1 MLNAADIYLGNP
13 NLKKANVPQ
22 EFTEENIREF
32 IKCKNDPV
40 YFATNYVQIV
50 SLDEGLVPFQ
60 PYDFQE
66 KLINNFHDNR
76 FNICKMPRQTGKSTT
91 VVAYLL
97 HYAVFNDSVNIGI
110 LANKAA
116 TARELLGRLQT
127 AYENLPK
134 WMQQGIISWNK
145 GSLELENGSKILAA
159 STSASAVRG
168 MSFNILFLDEFA
180 FVPNHIADS
189 FFASVYPTITS
200 GKSTKVIIVSTPH
213 GMNHFYRMWHD
224 AERNKNEYIPTDV
237 HWSEVPGRDEEWK
250 KQTIANTS
258 EQQWKIEFEC
268 EFLGS
273 VDTLIAPSKLR
284 TLVYDQPLTR
294 SGGLDMY
301 EAPQEKNDYIITVD
315 VARGVVKDYSAF
327 VVVDITTFP
336 HRIVAKYRNNEIKPM
351 LFPNIIYDV
360 ATKYNKAFILCEVND
375 VGDQVAAILNYDLE
389 YVNLLQSSM
398 RGRAGQVIGQGF
410 SGKKT
415 QLGVKMS
422 KTVKKVGALNLKTMI
437 EEDKLIFSDYDI
449 LSELTTFIQKHNSF
463 EAEEGCNDDLAM
475 CLVIYAWLVAQ
486 DYFKELTDQDVRKR
500 IYDEQ
505 KNQIEQDMAPFGFI
519 SDGLDDKTFVD
530 EAGDRWYVDQDG
542 VQGIERLRDGPS
554 IWNTYEYGDRSY
566 MWDYM

>member
-1 MLNAADIYLGNP
+1 MSEIYLGNP
-13 NLKKANVPQ
+13 NLKKANTQ
-22 EFTEENIREF
+22 IEFTKENIAEYL
-32 IKCKNDPV
+32 KCKDNPV
-40 YFATNYVQIV
+40 YFAMNYVKIV
-50 SLDEGLVPFQ
+50 TLDEGLKSFS

-91 VVAYLL
+91 VISYLL
-97 HYAVFNDSVNIGI
+97 HYVVFNDSVNVGI

-134 WMQQGIISWNK
+134 WMQQGILSWNR

-200 GKSTKVIIVSTPH
+200 GQNTKVIIVSTPH

-224 AERNKNEYIPTDV
+224 AEKGKNEYVPTDV
-237 HWSEVPGRDEEWK
+237 HWSQVPGRDEIWK
-250 KQTIANTS
+250 EQTIANTS
-258 EQQWKIEFEC
+258 EQQFKIEFEC

-273 VDTLIAPSKLR
+273 VDTLIAPSKLKS
-284 TLVYDQPLTR
+284 LVYDAPLTQNA
-294 SGGLDMY
+294 GLDVF
-301 EAPQEKNDYIITVD
+301 EQTKENHDYITTVD
-315 VARGVVKDYSAF
+315 VARGVGNDYSAF
-327 VVVDITTFP
+327 VVVDITEFP
-336 HRIVAKYRNNEIKPM
+336 HRIVAKYRDNQIKPM
-351 LFPNIIYDV
+351 LFPNIIWEV
-360 ATKYNKAFILCEVND
+360 AKNYNNAFILCEVND
-375 VGDQVAAILNYDLE
+375 IGDQVASILHYDLE
-389 YVNLLQSSM
+389 YENLLMASM
-398 RGRAGQVIGQGF
+398 RGRAGQIVGQGF

-437 EEDKLIFSDYDI
+437 ESDKLLFKDYDI
-449 LSELTTFIQKHNSF
+449 LSELTTFISKSNSF

-475 CLVIYAWLVAQ
+475 CLVIYAWLVNQ

-500 IYDEQ
+500 LYEEQ
-505 KNQIEQDMAPFGFI
+505 KNQIEQDMSPFGFI
-519 SDGLDDKTFVD
+519 EDGLDDTSFID
-530 EAGDRWYVDQDG
+530 NEGDRWYVD
-542 VQGIERLRDGPS
+542 
-554 IWNTYEYGDRSY
+554 EYGDKSY
-566 MWDYM
+566 MWDYR